1 MACSVK
7 FLPKKNEVND
17 LAMQTAAFASIAAIY
32 LANRASRNQQFDF
45 PLPTTG
51 YVD

>member
-1 MACSVK
+1 MELSYRGSRKRPETVPA
-7 FLPKKNEVND
+7 N
-17 LAMQTAAFASIAAIY
+17 IAAIY